1 MNILIS
7 GGTGF
12 VGSALTNALIRKGHH
27 IFICTRSANKK
38 STHKQV
44 QFVSYDVLGHLP
56 NMDAVINLAGES
68 LFGYWTSDKKEQILN
83 SRTHVTRTLV
93 EYIQKQ
99 TVRPKVFISGSAVGF
114 YGTSEDKMYTE
125 KTTQPGNDFLAEVAS
140 SWEKQARPVE
150 DLGVRTV
157 YTRFGVIL
165 GHGGALPLME
175 LPVKLFVGGKVGTG
189 KQWLSW
195 VHVDDVVKSMIE
207 CMDNSMI
214 EGPVNVTS
222 PHPVRNDFFMKTIA
236 TSLGRPYWFPTPATA
251 IRLALGEMSMLVV
264 EGQYVLPHKLMDI
277 EGFNFSYPNIENAL
291 RQLNGISS

>member
-44 QFVSYDVLGHLP
+44 QFVSYDALGNLP

-83 SRTHVTRTLV
+83 SRIHITRTLV

-125 KTTQPGNDFLAEVAS
+125 KTTQPGDDFLAEVAS
-140 SWEKQARPVE
+140 SWEEQARPVE
-150 DLGVRTV
+150 DLDVRTV

-165 GHGGALPLME
+165 GYGGALPLME

-222 PHPVRNDFFMKTIA
+222 P
-236 TSLGRPYWFPTPATA
+236 
-251 IRLALGEMSMLVV
+251 
-264 EGQYVLPHKLMDI
+264 
-277 EGFNFSYPNIENAL
+277 
-291 RQLNGISS
+291 